1 MFFFHLFLA
10 TILETIR
17 VFAICYSS
25 SSIDLQCNFCYQYV
39 NIYDLFYNFLIFIF
53 RMQQPNTQNRMQ
65 QPNVNMQQQQQQ
77 QQNQGGSQFDN
88 LSLADLLQ

>member
-1 MFFFHLFLA
+1 
-10 TILETIR
+10 
-17 VFAICYSS
+17 
-25 SSIDLQCNFCYQYV
+25 
-39 NIYDLFYNFLIFIF
+39 
-53 RMQQPNTQNRMQ
+53 MQQPNTQNRMQ